1 VTIPLGAAAPDSEAL
16 ELLALSHGEVLAR
29 LPRSRR
35 PTDHTSDPR

>member
-1 VTIPLGAAAPDSEAL
+1 MTIPLGAAAPDSEAL

-35 PTDHTSDPR
+35 PTDHTGDPR